1 MIEIKEPGA
10 TPCQATVKETP
21 GQTMTMLPHGDNWIA
36 HFPILDRLPAD
47 IVHELASTSR
57 VLQVPEGTMVFDVGQ
72 RPSAYLLLL
81 SGSIRVQ
88 QVAENGRQ
96 IVLYRVAAGESCP
109 LTTVCLLGDEIYRAE
124 GVAEADSV
132 AVAVSAAT
140 FHDLV
145 SRSAEFRRFVFA
157 GINARIVALF
167 EVIEDLVSSR
177 IGIRLAHR
185 LLLLSGGA
193 ATVEATH
200 QQLAAELGTA
210 REVVSRQLHDFQ
222 RRGWISTSRGAIDL
236 IDRAAL
242 ERLGS
247 QS

>member
-1 MIEIKEPGA
+1 
-10 TPCQATVKETP
+10 
-21 GQTMTMLPHGDNWIA
+21 MTALPQGDAWIA

-47 IVHELASTSR
+47 IVRELIATSR
-57 VLQVPEGTMVFDVGQ
+57 VLRVPEGTKIFDIGQ

-81 SGSIRVQ
+81 RGSVRVQ

-109 LTTVCLLGDEIYRAE
+109 LTTVCLLGHEIYRAE
-124 GVAEADSV
+124 GIAEADCV
-132 AVAVSAAT
+132 AVAVAAAT
-140 FHDLV
+140 FDDLV

-167 EVIEDLVSSR
+167 EVIDALVSSR
-177 IGIRLAHR
+177 IDIRLAHKLVR
-185 LLLLSGGA
+185 LSGGA
-193 ATVEATH
+193 PTVEATH

-247 QS
+247 QN